1 MREMQTMTEAGRLGE
16 NKSSLELSLQ
26 TALSLKRKNALL
38 SQQLLRGMKFEVIFA
53 ILKNLTDNYVE
64 CS

>member
-1 MREMQTMTEAGRLGE
+1 MQTVTEAGRLGE

-53 ILKNLTDNYVE
+53 ILNNLTDNYVE

>member
-1 MREMQTMTEAGRLGE
+1 MQTVTEAGRLGE
-16 NKSSLELSLQ
+16 NKSSLKLSLQ

-53 ILKNLTDNYVE
+53 ILNNLTDNYVE